1 MVNKKS
7 VVMLMARD
15 IDRQAFKCAL
25 KTGLLPRMMLFILAC
40 LACLALSGCGD
51 TTASL
56 NSNETLVHT
65 THSVELERR
74 PSTDRVAAIEVVDY
88 LDRKVQLLKPA
99 QRIVALSPHIVENLY
114 SAGLGERIVAAVD
127 YADYPAAAANI
138 SRIGGHS
145 NFSVEAIVAYQPDL
159 VVGWASG
166 YKGFGQLVAR
176 LEQLGIPVYA
186 DDPRVLSDITRSISD
201 LAVLGD
207 TASTVSPA
215 LKGFTERLARLREQY
230 SADGLPVVQLF
241 YQIWPD
247 PLQTLN
253 GDHLVS
259 AAIELCSGKNIFAD
273 AIALAPVVN
282 IESVLAYNPEIII
295 ASSSDNLEPAWLDDW
310 QQWPSMRAVINRQ
323 VYFIPGDW
331 MSRHTLRVAQGV
343 ALLCEYI
350 DNARRFRGSTQKNT
364 AAHRVSSAV
373 ERVLEP

>member
-1 MVNKKS
+1 MVSKKL
-7 VVMLMARD
+7 VVMLMASD
-15 IDRQAFKCAL
+15 IDRRALKRAL
-25 KTGLLPRMMLFILAC
+25 KTGLLPPIILFL
-40 LACLALSGCGD
+40 LACLALMGCGD

-56 NSNETLVHT
+56 NSNKTLVHT
-65 THSVELERR
+65 THLAELERR

-127 YADYPAAAANI
+127 YADYPVAAANI

-201 LAVLGD
+201 LAVLGN
-207 TASTVSPA
+207 TASTISPV

-230 SADGLPVVQLF
+230 SADGLPAVQLF
-241 YQIWPD
+241 YQIWPA

-273 AIALAPVVN
+273 SVALAPVVN

-350 DNARRFRGSTQKNT
+350 DNARRIRGSTQKNT